1 MIQSEQGMKEVNS
14 SAITQYETPFRIE
27 DLEIFDEEML
37 RVILINCGLGL
48 TVEKLARSLHGVNE
62 GLIQRIERNLLSSQ
76 RAVFLHELH
85 RPISEALVKAE
96 RRDVLRILFWELTY
110 WKTPDLYEELIEGE
124 QLHPGIFQQLEL
136 DIRNKLVLDAGAGSG
151 RATFE
156 CVKYGARKVFA
167 VEPSPGLLR
176 ILRQKLVFD
185 AELCCVMPLQGLFDK
200 LPLADES
207 VDTVLSCSAF
217 TSDPVQG
224 GEPGLAEF
232 KRVIKP
238 GGKIVIIWP
247 RTQDH
252 DWLAKH
258 GFHYVTLPVHEEMR
272 IHFRTLQSAIR
283 CAQRF
288 NAQNRNVIEYLL
300 RVRKPEIPF
309 SLLGLNPPCDYCW
322 LIVQKCKYEVNLTL
336 S

>member
-1 MIQSEQGMKEVNS
+1 M
-14 SAITQYETPFRIE
+14 TQFENPFYIE
-27 DLEIFDEEML
+27 DLEIFDDETL
-37 RVILINCGLGL
+37 SFILSNCRFGL
-48 TVEKLARSLHGVNE
+48 TLGKLARSLHGVNE

-76 RAVFLHELH
+76 RSNFLHELH
-85 RPISEALVKAE
+85 RSIPESCVEAD
-96 RRDVLRILFWELTY
+96 RRDVLDVLFWELTY

-124 QLHPGIFQQLEL
+124 QLHPGIFQQLEP
-136 DIRNKLVLDAGAGSG
+136 DIHNKVVLDAGAGTG

-156 CVKYGARKVFA
+156 CVQYGARKVYA
-167 VEPSPGLLR
+167 IEPSPGLLR
-176 ILRQKLVFD
+176 ILQQKLVSQT
-185 AELCCVMPLQGLFDK
+185 EPYRIMTLRGRFDK
-200 LPLADES
+200 LPLADNS

-232 KRVIKP
+232 KRVIKS

-252 DWLAKH
+252 DWLAER
-258 GFHYVTLPVHEEMR
+258 GFHYVTLPVQEEMR
-272 IHFRTLQSAIR
+272 MHFRTLQSALR

-300 RVRKPEIPF
+300 KERKPEIPF
-309 SLLGLNPPCDYCW
+309 SILGLNSPSDYFW
-322 LIVQKCKYEVNLTL
+322 LKIQKCKN
-336 S
+336 

>member
-1 MIQSEQGMKEVNS
+1 MKESNTSANS
-14 SAITQYETPFRIE
+14 QYEVPFCIE
-27 DLEIFDEEML
+27 DLEIFDDETL
-37 RVILINCGLGL
+37 RVILSNCGLGL

-62 GLIQRIERNLLSSQ
+62 GLIQRIERNLLPSQ
-76 RAVFLHELH
+76 RPVFSRELH

-96 RRDVLRILFWELTY
+96 RRYVLHALFWELTY
-110 WKTPDLYEELIEGE
+110 WQTPDLYDELIEGE
-124 QLHPGIFQQLEL
+124 QLHPDIFRQLEP
-136 DIRNKLVLDAGAGSG
+136 DIRDRVVLDAGAGSG

-156 CVKYGARKVFA
+156 CVKYGARKVYA
-167 VEPSPGLLR
+167 IEPSPGLLR
-176 ILRQKLVFD
+176 ILRQKLVCLT
-185 AELCCVMPLQGLFDK
+185 EPCRVLPLQGRFDK
-200 LPLADES
+200 LPLADDS

-217 TSDPVQG
+217 TSDPAQG

-252 DWLAKH
+252 DWLAER
-258 GFHYVTLPVHEEMR
+258 GFQYVTLPVQEEMR

-288 NAQNRNVIEYLL
+288 NPQNRNVIEYLQ
-300 RVRKPEIPF
+300 RERKPDIPF
-309 SLLGLNPPCDYCW
+309 SILGLNPPCDYYW
-322 LIVQKCKYEVNLTL
+322 LKVQKYENEDHLT
-336 S
+336 SS

>member
-1 MIQSEQGMKEVNS
+1 
-14 SAITQYETPFRIE
+14 
-27 DLEIFDEEML
+27 
-37 RVILINCGLGL
+37 
-48 TVEKLARSLHGVNE
+48 
-62 GLIQRIERNLLSSQ
+62 
-76 RAVFLHELH
+76 
-85 RPISEALVKAE
+85 
-96 RRDVLRILFWELTY
+96 
-110 WKTPDLYEELIEGE
+110 
-124 QLHPGIFQQLEL
+124 
-136 DIRNKLVLDAGAGSG
+136 
-151 RATFE
+151 
-156 CVKYGARKVFA
+156 VKYGARKVFA

-185 AELCCVMPLQGLFDK
+185 AEQCYVMPLQGFFDK

-322 LIVQKCKYEVNLTL
+322 LIVQKCKHEVNLTL

>member
-1 MIQSEQGMKEVNS
+1 MMNPSVQGMKEANT
-14 SAITQYETPFRIE
+14 SAITQYETPFCIE
-27 DLEIFDEEML
+27 DLEIFDDEML

-62 GLIQRIERNLLSSQ
+62 GLIQRIEQNLLSSH
-76 RAVFLHELH
+76 RPVFLHELH

-96 RRDVLRILFWELTY
+96 RRDVLRVLFWELTY

-136 DIRNKLVLDAGAGSG
+136 DIRNKLVLDVGAGSG
-151 RATFE
+151 RATLE
-156 CVKYGARKVFA
+156 CVKYGARKVYA
-167 VEPSPGLLR
+167 IEPSPGLLR
-176 ILRQKLVFD
+176 ILRQKLVFE

-217 TSDPVQG
+217 TADPAQG
-224 GEPGLAEF
+224 GESGLAEF

-258 GFHYVTLPVHEEMR
+258 GFHYVTLPVYEEMR

-283 CAQRF
+283 CAHRF
-288 NAQNRNVIEYLL
+288 NAQNRKVIEYLL
-300 RVRKPEIPF
+300 RERKPEIPF
-309 SLLGLNPPCDYCW
+309 SMLGLNPPCDYCW
-322 LIVQKCKYEVNLTL
+322 LKV
-336 S
+336 

>member
-1 MIQSEQGMKEVNS
+1 MNPSIQGMKEAKT
-14 SAITQYETPFRIE
+14 SAITQYETPFCIE
-27 DLEIFDEEML
+27 DLGIFDDETL
-37 RVILINCGLGL
+37 CVILRNCGLGL

-76 RAVFLHELH
+76 RPVFLRELH
-85 RPISEALVKAE
+85 RPISEALVKAD
-96 RRDVLRILFWELTY
+96 RLYVLHALFWGLTY

-124 QLHPGIFQQLEL
+124 QLHPGIFQQLEP
-136 DIRNKLVLDAGAGSG
+136 DIHNKVVLDAGAGCG

-156 CVKYGARKVFA
+156 CVRYGARKVYA

-176 ILRQKLVFD
+176 ILQQKIVSQ
-185 AELCCVMPLQGLFDK
+185 AEPCCIEPLKGRFDK
-200 LPLADES
+200 LPLADVS
-207 VDTVLSCSAF
+207 VDTALSCSAF
-217 TSDPVQG
+217 TSDPAQG

-252 DWLAKH
+252 DWLAEH
-258 GFHYVTLPVHEEMR
+258 GFHYVTLPVQEEMR
-272 IHFRTLQSAIR
+272 IHFRTLQSALR

-300 RVRKPEIPF
+300 RERKPEIPF
-309 SLLGLNPPCDYCW
+309 SILGLNPPSDYFW
-322 LIVQKCKYEVNLTL
+322 LKVQKCEN
-336 S
+336 